1 MRPEPDPE
9 MIDDENPE
17 WTAETTASAL
27 AFEQLPPR
35 LQAKLKGGRPRAA
48 DPKTVV
54 TLRLRASV
62 LAAYEAQGSD
72 WRARMETILTDAL
85 PATEA
90 NPAH

>member
-1 MRPEPDPE
+1 

-17 WTAETTASAL
+17 WTADTTGRAL
-27 AFEQLPPR
+27 GFAQLPPT
-35 LQAKLKGGRPRAA
+35 LQAKLKGGRPRIA

-72 WRARMETILTDAL
+72 WRARMEKILADAL
-85 PATEA
+85 MAPDAGQ
-90 NPAH
+90 AH